1 LKGDFEVAEEA
12 GAEKPRRKRKVL
24 RTLLI
29 VLVVIIAVFVCFRI
43 VVRSKLNTRLDA
55 IRADGYPAT
64 CAELD
69 AWYTIPESA
78 ENAADNLTNAFS
90 HLHKLDH
97 EEAKFMPVIGVV
109 SFAEFPART
118 EPLSEETKALITEY
132 LADNQQAL
140 ELLHKGAAIEHSRYP
155 IDLSKGFEAVIPD
168 LSDIRESAKL
178 LKLEAILHAENGKPQ
193 SAARSIK
200 STFGLARSL
209 SKEPVLVSQLVR
221 IACQALAVS
230 TIEHSINRTEF
241 SDEQLADLSQTLV
254 NAEDP
259 CAMTRAFVGERCIG
273 LSIFKMPAAQIPPV
287 LDMASNRPHP
297 LGALAISLYRFAGL
311 ADMDA
316 IIYLD
321 LMNDY
326 VKALKLSPEQRRE
339 AADAAY
345 ARFDK
350 TSRIHVISHIIMP
363 ALSSCTTI
371 DVRIAAQL
379 RTAQVGLAIESY
391 RLVAGKLPD
400 NLAELIP
407 TYLDAVPKD
416 PFDGKEL
423 RYKKL
428 ETGFVVYSIGED
440 GSDDGGKEKPRKRTR
455 PPAPW
460 DVTFIIQR

>member
-1 LKGDFEVAEEA
+1 MAEQESV
-12 GAEKPRRKRKVL
+12 EKPRRKRKVL
-24 RTLLI
+24 QTLVILLVILI
-29 VLVVIIAVFVCFRI
+29 AGFVCFRI
-43 VVRSKLNTRLDA
+43 VLRSKLNARLDA

-78 ENAADNLTNAFS
+78 ENAADNLTDAFS

-97 EEAKFMPVIGVV
+97 EEAKFIPVIGVV

-118 EPLSEETKALITEY
+118 EPLSEKTKALITQH

-155 IDLSKGFEAVIPD
+155 IDLSKGFVAVIPD

-200 STFGLARSL
+200 STFGLAQSL
-209 SKEPVLVSQLVR
+209 SKEPLLISQLGR
-221 IACQALAVS
+221 IAYQALAVS

-259 CAMTRAFVGERCIG
+259 CAMTRAFVGERCMG
-273 LSIFKMPAAQIPPV
+273 FSIFEIPAAQISRA
-287 LDMASNRPHP
+287 LNFAGDRPQ
-297 LGALAISLYRFAGL
+297 LLSVLAISLYRFAGL

-321 LMNDY
+321 LLNDY

-339 AADAAY
+339 AADAAF
-345 ARFDK
+345 AKFEK

-363 ALSSCTTI
+363 ELSSCTII

-379 RTAQVGLAIESY
+379 RTARTGLAVQRY
-391 RLVAGKLPD
+391 RLAAGKLPD
-400 NLAELIP
+400 TLAELVP
-407 TYLDAVPKD
+407 TYLDAVPED

-440 GSDDGGKEKPRKRTR
+440 GIDDGGKEKPRKRTR

-460 DVTFIIQR
+460 DVTFIVQR

>member
-1 LKGDFEVAEEA
+1 MAEQKS
-12 GAEKPRRKRKVL
+12 AEKPRRKWKVL
-24 RTLLI
+24 QTLVIL
-29 VLVVIIAVFVCFRI
+29 LVIIIAGFAVFRLVL
-43 VVRSKLNTRLDA
+43 RSRLNARLDA

-78 ENAADNLTNAFS
+78 ENAADTFIDSFS
-90 HLHKLDH
+90 HLDKWEEDEERKLLPVVGQ
-97 EEAKFMPVIGVV
+97 AKLPL
-109 SFAEFPART
+109 RT
-118 EPLSEETKALITEY
+118 EPLAEETKALITEY

-155 IDLSKGFEAVIPD
+155 VDLSKGFEILLPD
-168 LSDIRESAKL
+168 LSNIRAGAFL
-178 LKLEAILHAENGKPQ
+178 LKLEAVLHAENDKPEQ
-193 SAARSIK
+193 AVDSITSA
-200 STFGLARSL
+200 FGLARSL

-230 TIEHSINRTEF
+230 TLEHTINRTEF
-241 SDEQLADLSQTLV
+241 TDEQLIDLSQSLV
-254 NAEDP
+254 NVGNP
-259 CAMTRAFVGERCIG
+259 SAMIRAFAGERCMG
-273 LSIFKMPAAQIPPV
+273 VSILKMPAAKIPSM
-287 LDMASNRPHP
+287 LSIASNRPHL
-297 LGALAISLYRFAGL
+297 LGALVISLYRFAGL

-326 VKALKLSPEQRRE
+326 MKAIQLPPQQRQE
-339 AADAAY
+339 AADAVDTK
-345 ARFDK
+345 FDE
-350 TSRIHVISHIIMP
+350 TSRIHMLVHVIMP
-363 ALSSCTTI
+363 ALSRCTTI
-371 DVRIAAQL
+371 DL
-379 RTAQVGLAIESY
+379 RTAATLRTARAGLAIQRY
-391 RLVAGKLPD
+391 RLAAGKLPD

-440 GSDDGGKEKPRKRTR
+440 GNDDGGKEKPRKRTS

-460 DVTFIIQR
+460 DVTFIVQQ